1 MKPVVLT
8 QIALGKAVEAQLRER
23 YTLLGPYREP
33 AQQLQANGHLD
44 QVRAVITTGGAGL
57 SRELV
62 ERMPQLGVVCAYGVG
77 YEKVDVS
84 ALKEKGIALTN
95 GRAGNASCVADLA
108 MALLLAV
115 GRDVLVGDRYIREGR
130 WHRVPAAGLEF
141 VPGLG
146 GARLGILGLGDIGQ
160 RVATRGL
167 AFEMEVGYHSRTRR
181 AGSALPYFDDV
192 RSLAEWS
199 DYLLVACPLTP
210 ATRGMVNRE
219 VLEALGPAG
228 FLVNIARGAIIDQA
242 ALIQALNSGTI
253 AAAGLDVLDG
263 EPAGA
268 EQFKDI
274 PNVVLTPH
282 LGGCTRAALANI
294 DRMLMENLQSFFA
307 GAPLLTPV
315 TLS

>member
-8 QIALGKAVEAQLRER
+8 QIVPGKAVAAQLRER
-23 YTLLGPYREP
+23 YTLLGPYRNAAE
-33 AQQLQANGHLD
+33 QLEADGQLD
-44 QVRAVITTGGAGL
+44 QVRAVITTGGGGL
-57 SRELV
+57 SRELI

-84 ALKEKGIALTN
+84 ALKERGIALTN

-115 GRDVLVGDRYIREGR
+115 GRDILVGDRYIREGR
-130 WHRVPAAGLEF
+130 WHRVPAADLEF

-146 GARLGILGLGDIGQ
+146 GARLGILGLGDIGL
-160 RVATRGL
+160 RAATRAL

-181 AGSALPYFDDV
+181 ADSALPYFDNV
-192 RSLAEWS
+192 RSLAQWS

-228 FLVNIARGAIIDQA
+228 FLVNIARGAIVDQA
-242 ALIQALNSGTI
+242 ALIQALMSGTI
-253 AAAGLDVLDG
+253 AAAGLDVFDG
-263 EPAGA
+263 EPRSAD
-268 EQFKDI
+268 EFKDI

-282 LGGCTRAALANI
+282 LGGCTRVALANI
-294 DRMLMENLQSFFA
+294 DRMLLENLQCFFA
-307 GAPLLTPV
+307 GAPLITPV
-315 TLS
+315 NLP